1 MKKTLIALAVLGVAG
16 VAQAQS
22 NVTIYGAVDINYVK
36 STGNPVTMDERYN
49 NRLGFMGTEDLGG
62 GLKATF
68 QLEHRFDL
76 TTGQSKGRG
85 DFEGAA
91 NVGLAG
97 AFGQVRFGR
106 VNELSTETFRV
117 IDPFQQYGVA
127 GMIETPLRGND
138 GEGRLSYTT
147 RYDSPVF
154 NGFKFGASY
163 TLKNNPDASLDYYG
177 FGNSGDAVGTYKPN
191 NGYALSAT
199 YTNGPVYLVANYNK
213 AVNAWGAYNWNVGG
227 AYAFGPAKLSLGY
240 EQTRAKD
247 FLDLNIK
254 SWIVGASYTIGNGVI
269 NASYTSADMTGVFFG
284 PFDGTQTKYGVG
296 YTHNLSKRTALYA
309 NYAHTKFEDSYYI
322 PSGGGIAPGVGSSSS
337 YELGITHKF

>member
-106 VNELSTETFRV
+106 LNELSTETFRV

-127 GMIETPLRGND
+127 GMIESSLRGND
-138 GEGRLSYTT
+138 GEGRLSYTA

-154 NGFKFGASY
+154 NGFKVGATY
-163 TLKNNPDASLDYYG
+163 TVKNNADASMGY
-177 FGNSGDAVGTYKPN
+177 SGAEN
-191 NGYALSAT
+191 AGYALGAT

-213 AVNAWGAYNWNVGG
+213 AVNSSDSFNWNLGG
-227 AYAFGPAKLSLGY
+227 SYAFGPAKLSAGY
-240 EQTRAKD
+240 EETKYKVGFDGLTGADVKQKTWLVGLAYT
-247 FLDLNIK
+247 
-254 SWIVGASYTIGNGVI
+254 VGAGVI
-269 NASYTSADMTGVFFG
+269 NASYNSSDFG
-284 PFDGTQTKYGVG
+284 PSITDTKFGIG
-296 YTHNLSKRTALYA
+296 YTHNLSKRTSVYA
-309 NYAHTKFEDSYYI
+309 NYAHEKVEVT
-322 PSGGGIAPGVGSSSS
+322 GLGSDTASA
-337 YELGITHKF
+337 YEVGITHKF